1 MIKNPRLKLFIDFL
15 CMTFG
20 AATAAFA
27 IEEFLVPCTILDGGV
42 VGIGIIIST
51 LSKIPLS
58 ILTICLNI
66 PFLIFGAKKLGK
78 MFIIKSA
85 YSMAV
90 FSVFLEV
97 FAPLQN
103 VTQEYLLA
111 VCFGGV
117 ILGAGVGIVI
127 KFGGCLDGTETA
139 AILINKKFHFSVGGF
154 VLICN
159 VIIFAFAGIVLNSF
173 DRAMYSL
180 LTYFITSKILGIN
193 FSDKENPLSKPGFLF
208 TMNQMLYLLIVMWAF
223 NQKPE
228 AMLMLFAMVFGAH
241 LLPFAWLYESRTY
254 LVTSIVTTF
263 GSMIISIF
271 APELYVGLFMIV
283 CQIVMSVLL
292 MIECRKLDRAQMSK
306 DEL

>member
-1 MIKNPRLKLFIDFL
+1 MTSKPRRYKKMTDITNLNTRVKNKSFENNYRELKTEAMILQKKGLPFMMASVVIWSAVTIVRTLPVDIMTKNLY
-15 CMTFG
+15 TFYCPGLLIPCVIVFSLIIG
-20 AATAAFA
+20 ARPFA
-27 IEEFLVPCTILDGGV
+27 KR
-42 VGIGIIIST
+42 S
-51 LSKIPLS
+51 
-58 ILTICLNI
+58 N
-66 PFLIFGAKKLGK
+66 PFNKLG
-78 MFIIKSA
+78 
-85 YSMAV
+85 
-90 FSVFLEV
+90 
-97 FAPLQN
+97 
-103 VTQEYLLA
+103 
-111 VCFGGV
+111 
-117 ILGAGVGIVI
+117 
-127 KFGGCLDGTETA
+127 
-139 AILINKKFHFSVGGF
+139 LIN
-154 VLICN
+154 
-159 VIIFAFAGIVLNSF
+159 
-173 DRAMYSL
+173 
-180 LTYFITSKILGIN
+180 
-193 FSDKENPLSKPGFLF
+193 

>member
-1 MIKNPRLKLFIDFL
+1 MTDITNLNARAENKSFENNYRELKTEAMILQKKGLPFMMASVVIWSAVTIVRTLPVDIMTKNLY
-15 CMTFG
+15 TFYCPGLLIPCVIVFSLIIG
-20 AATAAFA
+20 ARPFA
-27 IEEFLVPCTILDGGV
+27 KR
-42 VGIGIIIST
+42 S
-51 LSKIPLS
+51 
-58 ILTICLNI
+58 N
-66 PFLIFGAKKLGK
+66 PFNKLG
-78 MFIIKSA
+78 
-85 YSMAV
+85 
-90 FSVFLEV
+90 
-97 FAPLQN
+97 
-103 VTQEYLLA
+103 
-111 VCFGGV
+111 
-117 ILGAGVGIVI
+117 
-127 KFGGCLDGTETA
+127 
-139 AILINKKFHFSVGGF
+139 LIN
-154 VLICN
+154 
-159 VIIFAFAGIVLNSF
+159 
-173 DRAMYSL
+173 
-180 LTYFITSKILGIN
+180 
-193 FSDKENPLSKPGFLF
+193 

>member
-1 MIKNPRLKLFIDFL
+1 MTDITNTKINAKRDSLSTDYRELKTEAMMLQKKGLPFMLTSVVIWTAITIVRTLPVDIMTKNLYTFYCTSFL
-15 CMTFG
+15 MPG
-20 AATAAFA
+20 AVIF
-27 IEEFLVPCTILDGGV
+27 
-42 VGIGIIIST
+42 S
-51 LSKIPLS
+51 
-58 ILTICLNI
+58 
-66 PFLIFGAKKLGK
+66 LITGAKIFFKFQNPFNKLG
-78 MFIIKSA
+78 
-85 YSMAV
+85 
-90 FSVFLEV
+90 
-97 FAPLQN
+97 
-103 VTQEYLLA
+103 
-111 VCFGGV
+111 
-117 ILGAGVGIVI
+117 
-127 KFGGCLDGTETA
+127 
-139 AILINKKFHFSVGGF
+139 LIN
-154 VLICN
+154 
-159 VIIFAFAGIVLNSF
+159 
-173 DRAMYSL
+173 
-180 LTYFITSKILGIN
+180 
-193 FSDKENPLSKPGFLF
+193 